1 MNGKVETADSSKV
14 LKFVAELAELTE
26 DQRKVADVN
35 GDGNSDST
43 DAAAILQYAAE
54 KISEF

>member
-1 MNGKVETADSSKV
+1 
-14 LKFVAELAELTE
+14 LAELTE
-26 DQRKVADVN
+26 DQHKVADVN

-54 KISEF
+54 KIDKL